1 MVSEKG
7 ATREKAMAKGATKE
21 RGKANLTKG
30 TSVTESHPTMKEE
43 RKPRFATTGQGE
55 MVIAN
60 MGRAVDSFMKDHK
73 VGRKEKQIL
82 RY

>member
-30 TSVTESHPTMKEE
+30 TSVTESLSTMKGETKL
-43 RKPRFATTGQGE
+43 RLATIGQGG
-55 MVIAN
+55 MVTVN
-60 MGRAVDSFMKDHK
+60 MARAGDSFMKDHK